1 MLNEEKIKL
10 MIDLS
15 FLEKKEGRSIR
26 TGNTYFKGDYIAK
39 HLLQSF
45 FAYTFCFFLVLAL
58 VLLYGIEDLVSL
70 VDLSAIIAIFKNYLL
85 VYAGGLV
92 LYLGITWI
100 ICSVK
105 YDKMREVR
113 RHYLARIRVLEKRY
127 AFRSRAREL
136 MKEEMGD
143 HA

>member
-1 MLNEEKIKL
+1 

-26 TGNTYFKGDYIAK
+26 TGSTYFKGDYIAK

-100 ICSVK
+100 ICC
-105 YDKMREVR
+105 
-113 RHYLARIRVLEKRY
+113 
-127 AFRSRAREL
+127 
-136 MKEEMGD
+136 
-143 HA
+143 